1 MTSENPSDLAG
12 VRPAAGPTGVLARV
26 TTIALTAALL
36 ILGFMFSV
44 LALAVVLIVGLLAF
58 AYLKWKTR
66 HLRASLDSR
75 PSMDPQRASPD
86 LHGDVIE
93 GEVIARTVYETA
105 HGASANGEAA
115 NEFPAPYRQPG
126 EALPGQPKFP

>member
-58 AYLKWKTR
+58 VYLKWKTR
-66 HLRASLDSR
+66 HLRASLDSQ

-105 HGASANGEAA
+105 RGASASGEAA
-115 NEFPAPYRQPG
+115 NDFPAPYRQPG
-126 EALPGQPKFP
+126 EVLPGQPKFP